1 MVVMMDTVS
10 LVVWMVVW
18 MVSSPVVWS
27 VYISELL
34 KAVLLEFYLAKM
46 KAALRASAL
55 ADAMA
60 VSSVFEMVEL
70 KALKT
75 VAWRAG
81 WLAFVVVEV
90 TVVSRVSFE
99 AVKLEFASAVSMV

>member
-46 KAALRASAL
+46 KAAL
-55 ADAMA
+55 
-60 VSSVFEMVEL
+60 
-70 KALKT
+70 
-75 VAWRAG
+75 
-81 WLAFVVVEV
+81 
-90 TVVSRVSFE
+90 
-99 AVKLEFASAVSMV
+99 